1 MMRTLGSLILAAGLA
16 GACAAPTGPDAPSQT
31 APPPRASG
39 PPSRGVT
46 ASDGPTV
53 GPSGEPASTPS
64 AEPST
69 GPSDRAVAVLDV
81 QCGTGGP
88 VLASPAVRMS
98 PRGVRFKVTGQK
110 GWEFGIDHALGHES
124 VALDA

>member
-16 GACAAPTGPDAPSQT
+16 GACAAATDPGASSQT
-31 APPPRASG
+31 APAPQPSG
-39 PPSRGVT
+39 PPSRGPGVT
-46 ASDGPTV
+46 ASNGPTV
-53 GPSGEPASTPS
+53 GPSAEPASTPS

-88 VLASPAVRMS
+88 VLASPAVRTS

-110 GWEFGIDHALGHES
+110 GWEFGIDHALG
-124 VALDA
+124 